1 MERLILDT
9 SALIAG
15 VRGQVDIGALADAD
29 DVTIPMIAVAE
40 YLAGT
45 ILDADPGRAAAQ
57 RAFLSEVLAVV
68 PTQDYDSGVARH
80 HAALLAHVRGAG
92 TKRGAHDLIIAASAR
107 ALQRTILTGDK
118 NARFGDLP
126 GVSVRLMGS

>member
-9 SALIAG
+9 AALVAG
-15 VRGQVDIGALADAD
+15 VRGQVDIDALSDTD
-29 DVTIPMIAVAE
+29 DVTIPTIAVAE

-57 RAFLSEVLAVV
+57 RAFLDDVLAVV
-68 PTQDYDSGVARH
+68 PAQDYGSSVAGH
-80 HAALLAHVRGAG
+80 HAALLAHLRRTG
-92 TKRGAHDLIIAASAR
+92 TKRGAHDLIVAASAR
-107 ALQRTILTGDK
+107 ASERTILTADK

-126 GVSVRLMGS
+126 GVAVRLIGG